1 MAHRERMT
9 SRERVLAALKH
20 ETPDRVPID
29 LGGFQTGIHRHAYAQ
44 LLAHLGLRDEVT
56 ILDPVQQLARP
67 CEPLLERFHIDIRY
81 VIAHGPENCVAGVPP
96 ANRGQDARDT
106 QPVGIE
112 HNTRDGR
119 LWDDLKDE
127 FGVVWSMPLSDC
139 GLRIADCEFVADT
152 SFNPKSAIRNPQSLT
167 GLYMD
172 ISHHPLAHATL
183 ADLADYPFPKG
194 DDPTRFTGL
203 REQAQMLRRET
214 PYALSTGIGGVVY
227 EICWYLRGLE
237 RWFMDM
243 IENPAFCEALLDR
256 TLHFWM
262 GYYTEFMK
270 EIGDLVDVVMIGD
283 DIGGQSGPLFSPSFY
298 RRVVKPRQKKLVQH
312 IKSLTSAKI
321 WYHTCGSVRQL
332 IPDLLDNG
340 IDILNPVQ
348 ISAADMDPC
357 DLKADFGD
365 RLVFWG
371 GGIDTQRVL
380 SFAGP
385 EEVKEHVRR
394 NLEAFKPGG
403 GYVFNSVHNIQ
414 AGVPPENITAL
425 FDAAHQHGFYRA

>member
-1 MAHRERMT
+1 MAHRETMS
-9 SRERVLAALKH
+9 SRQRVLKALNH

-29 LGGFQTGIHRHAYAQ
+29 LGGFQTGIHRSAYVQ
-44 LLAHLGLRDEVT
+44 LLDYLGIRDEVT

-67 CEPLLERFHIDIRY
+67 CEELLERFHVDTRY
-81 VIAHGPENCVAGVPP
+81 VIAHGPESFHG
-96 ANRGQDARDT
+96 
-106 QPVGIE
+106 GIE
-112 HNTRDGR
+112 QNTREGR
-119 LWDDLKDE
+119 LWHDLKDE
-127 FGVVWSMPLSDC
+127 FGVVWSMPD
-139 GLRIADCEFVADT
+139 DQ
-152 SFNPKSAIRNPQSLT
+152 P
-167 GLYMD
+167 LYMD
-172 ISHHPLAHATL
+172 ISHHPLADATL

-203 REQAQMLRRET
+203 REQAQTLRRET

-256 TLHFWM
+256 TLAFWL
-262 GYYTEFMK
+262 GYYTEFLK

-283 DIGGQSGPLFSPSFY
+283 DIGGQSGPLFSPQFY
-298 RRVVKPRQKKLVQH
+298 RRVVKPRQKRLVQH
-312 IKSLTSAKI
+312 IKSLTPAKI

-348 ISAADMDPC
+348 ISAVDMDPR
-357 DLKADFGD
+357 DLKADFGN
-365 RLVFWG
+365 RLTFWG
-371 GGIDTQRVL
+371 GGIDTQKVL

-385 EEVKEHVRR
+385 EEVREHVRR

-414 AGVPPENITAL
+414 AGVPPENIAAL
-425 FDAAHQHGFYRA
+425 FAAAHQHGFY